1 MPAAQQCAPGVSTA
15 LLDAVCPLVT
25 EPGEEEDRP
34 RTYRRH
40 HETPLHRAERSPSE
54 APDSLRDGGD
64 VQSSLHRR
72 PELGHLDANLVQ
84 PLLKQLWRPLALD
97 APTDTSISTWSRRQG
112 RGGSSRSERMRFAF
126 AAHEPGVGQ
135 EPVSRSSR
143 KGRLP
148 LDDVMRLL
156 LPDSAAASDKSDM
169 RDFLHACGA
178 VHGDDVDYGHLSDCL
193 LRAGDPGATVA
204 SR

>member
-54 APDSLRDGGD
+54 APDSLR
-64 VQSSLHRR
+64 

-97 APTDTSISTWSRRQG
+97 APTDTSIST
-112 RGGSSRSERMRFAF
+112 SERMRFAF